1 METAEISCEKRESK
15 SKGSLNSLRRAGRVP
30 AVLYG
35 RGTTTTNV
43 AVNAIELK
51 DRVAHASTMRLMKVK
66 SDASDI
72 NGKHVILKEIQ
83 RTPVSREI
91 IHADFY
97 EVDLNR
103 AIHVRVPFKFT
114 GRAQGIMLGGIFQP
128 LEREVELECLPLEI
142 PEFVEVDVTPL
153 GIHDV
158 IHISSVN
165 FAGNIKPIYDTDYP
179 VATVLPPTVA
189 EAPVA
194 AAPAEGE
201 AAEAAAAAPAEGAAA
216 APEGAAKEAAGAK
229 KAEPAAK
236 K

>member
-15 SKGSLNSLRRAGRVP
+15 AKGSLNSLRRAGRVP

-35 RGTTTTNV
+35 RGTTTTSV

-51 DRVAHASTMRLMKVK
+51 NRVAHASTMRLMKIK
-66 SDASDI
+66 SDASDL

-103 AIHVRVPFKFT
+103 AIRVRVPFKFT
-114 GRAQGIMLGGIFQP
+114 GRAQGIMAGGIFQP

-142 PEFVEVDVTPL
+142 PESVEVDVTPL

-158 IHISSVN
+158 IHVSSVT
-165 FAGNIKPIYDTDYP
+165 FSGNIKPIYDTDYP

-194 AAPAEGE
+194 AAPVEGE
-201 AAEAAAAAPAEGAAA
+201 AAEAAAAPAEGAAA
-216 APEGAAKEAAGAK
+216 APEAAPKEAAGAK